1 MEKLMVE
8 LMFELPSRKDI
19 EKVVINEEA
28 VKSGTLLPFLE
39 EKVLKKNNRRKG
51 NT

>member
-39 EKVLKKNNRRKG
+39 GESAKEEQSA
-51 NT
+51 